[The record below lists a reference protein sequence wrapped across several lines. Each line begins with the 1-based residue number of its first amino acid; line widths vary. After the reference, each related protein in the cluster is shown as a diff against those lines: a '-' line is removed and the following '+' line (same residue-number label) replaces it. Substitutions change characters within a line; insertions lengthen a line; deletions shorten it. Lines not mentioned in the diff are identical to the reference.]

1 MTPIEQIQ
9 QRMQE
14 NVVELSQLIAEF
26 AARTDFPHTVSE
38 HLCASYA
45 KAVTDS
51 TKKIIGGVCGWKN

>member
-14 NVVELSQLIAEF
+14 NAVELSQLIAEF
-26 AARTDFPHTVSE
+26 AVQTDFPHMVSE
-38 HLCASYA
+38 HLCAAYA

-51 TKKIIGGVCGWKN
+51 TKKIVGNVYGWKN